1 MTTHTD
7 LLAGGR
13 HTYWL
18 GERLAAIARS
28 GADGER
34 ALRKPD
40 LRRKP

>member
-18 GERLAAIARS
+18 GERLAAIA
-28 GADGER
+28 ADADSCEGI
-34 ALRKPD
+34 LV
-40 LRRKP
+40 